1 LKKLLNNK
9 LWANL
14 NFVVGDI
21 TYNVHREIV
30 ILRCPD
36 IEDIVK
42 TDALNSCSKIIFDII
57 LDYIYTDIINLT
69 RSLTWDQLCDLA
81 YYSQILNLKILHLKV
96 IRFIIVNKMPDK
108 NFYAL
113 FIRFIRYSPN
123 KFNQAIEYMTPVIAA
138 QAQIHQENIENLIV
152 EFPLIAT
159 NILYTL
165 LQEYEFVD
173 INIPA
178 DESTYISEML
188 QLFCGKSC
196 SFDFQVGDIG
206 CHKAILA
213 SRCEFFNAMLSSSM
227 IETRQSKADTV
238 LLEGNALGCFIQYLY
253 TGESDHIKDIWD
265 AVEILD
271 AMEYYFFG

>member
-1 LKKLLNNK
+1 
-9 LWANL
+9 
-14 NFVVGDI
+14 
-21 TYNVHREIV
+21 
-30 ILRCPD
+30 
-36 IEDIVK
+36 
-42 TDALNSCSKIIFDII
+42 
-57 LDYIYTDIINLT
+57 
-69 RSLTWDQLCDLA
+69 
-81 YYSQILNLKILHLKV
+81 
-96 IRFIIVNKMPDK
+96 
-108 NFYAL
+108 
-113 FIRFIRYSPN
+113 
-123 KFNQAIEYMTPVIAA
+123 
-138 QAQIHQENIENLIV
+138 V

-271 AMEYYFFG
+271 AMEYYFLDKVYIHKLLARKCKKIIIEVINDLNCVSIYFEAFARGKELVTLEARSYISSHASNETIITELCEYKSKKGFLELLLKLVK